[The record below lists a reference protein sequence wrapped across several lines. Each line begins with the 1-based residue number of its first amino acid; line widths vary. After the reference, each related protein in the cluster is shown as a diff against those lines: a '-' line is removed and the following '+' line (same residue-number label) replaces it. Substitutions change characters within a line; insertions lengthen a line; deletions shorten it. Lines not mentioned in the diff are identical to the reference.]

1 MYDENKSTVIQ
12 PAIIILSLRRDVF
25 KLLSNTHEL
34 VVTQLRFTFS
44 NSVIE
49 TLEKG
54 VKYSQS

>member
-1 MYDENKSTVIQ
+1 MYDDNKSTVIQ
-12 PAIIILSLRRDVF
+12 SAITILSLHRDVF
-25 KLLSNTHEL
+25 KILSNTHEL

>member
-25 KLLSNTHEL
+25 KILSNTHEL

-49 TLEKG
+49 TL
-54 VKYSQS
+54 